1 MKILILAR
9 DIPPYVC
16 VPGSTQRVVLF
27 SRYLTDRGHRVGL
40 IGSARRLTNYH
51 ETSWWNKELEKVEI
65 YPLVP
70 GKLLRYMD
78 SIKGGLIKKKIQKN
92 SSNEYQNE
100 INFITHKNEIKKQSF
115 KDIINYKTFTS
126 IARKIY
132 YNFFIF
138 GDDGVIELSS
148 LKIHLNRVLNT
159 FKPDVIIV
167 SVPPHSW
174 LRIIPWLKNKYSSL
188 PLIIDFRDGWTS
200 TGIFRAKSS
209 IRRFWQDYIEKKVIL
224 SADGV
229 VFMSLG
235 LKRFYLNKYDK
246 SLPYSEIIFNGY
258 SKKFWNSINEKKVNT
273 NFFTQKHRPCIIKYV
288 GSISFS
294 TKSYRS
300 PYNIFLTLESC
311 LKKGIISSS
320 DFILSFTGFIGNV
333 EVLNDFPLLNKNVRI
348 NNPVSPSNAL
358 KEMKNADFLLLTHK
372 KREGAEEVLTGKIF
386 DYLRAEKPIL
396 AITTNNCGI
405 KKFLDNLGI
414 GVWVN
419 INDINDISKKIKDIL
434 KTFSSDKWHEWCE
447 EKTPNLL
454 QIEKYSREHQ
464 YEKFENFIEKIVKE
478 ENINQRSKV

>member
-40 IGSARRLTNYH
+40 IGSTRRLTNYH
-51 ETSWWNKELEKVEI
+51 GTSWWNKELDQVEI
-65 YPLVP
+65 HPLVP
-70 GKLLRYMD
+70 GKLLKYMD
-78 SIKGGLIKKKIQKN
+78 SIKKELTKNKTEKVNLHEYHDENNIIKHRSKIRKG
-92 SSNEYQNE
+92 S
-100 INFITHKNEIKKQSF
+100 IKY
-115 KDIINYKTFTS
+115 ILNYK
-126 IARKIY
+126 IIY
-132 YNFFIF
+132 NLVKNIYNNLFIF
-138 GDDGVIELSS
+138 DDDGVLEISS
-148 LKIHLNRVLNT
+148 LKKHLNRIFNK

-174 LRIIPWLKNKYSSL
+174 LRIIPWLKIKYPSL

-200 TGIFRAKSS
+200 TGIFRAESS

-229 VFMSLG
+229 IFMSLG
-235 LKRFYLNKYDK
+235 LKRFYLCKYDK

-273 NFFTQKHRPCIIKYV
+273 NFFTKKRRPCIIKYV

-333 EVLNDFPLLNKNVRI
+333 EVLNNFPLLKKNIRI
-348 NNPVSPSNAL
+348 NSPISPLDAL
-358 KEMKNADFLLLTHK
+358 KEMKTADFLLLIHK
-372 KREGAEEVLTGKIF
+372 KEEGAEEVLTGKIF
-386 DYLRAEKPIL
+386 DYLRAERPIL
-396 AITTNNCGI
+396 AVTTNNCGV
-405 KKFLDNLGI
+405 KKFLDSLDI
-414 GVWVN
+414 GTWLN
-419 INDINDISKKIKDIL
+419 INSSEDISKKFIKIL
-434 KTFSSDKWHEWCE
+434 KIFESDNWHEWSKKNTLNPSKIRE
-447 EKTPNLL
+447 
-454 QIEKYSREHQ
+454 YSREYQ
-464 YEKFENFIEKIVKE
+464 YQKFEKYIKKIVRKK
-478 ENINQRSKV
+478 IK